1 MSALPLNFLDT
12 GGWYINIILPKYR
25 NLNLTVNHSKRNL
38 GGKVFQK
45 DDVSTQKE
53 TKSFQQEKFKHIFLK
68 TGRVPGKYVYTAFP
82 PNKTFLSQSKILSWS
97 KKIFF
102 SVRWL

>member
-53 TKSFQQEKFKHIFLK
+53 TRSFQQENFKHIFLK
-68 TGRVPGKYVYTAFP
+68 TGRVPGKYVYTASP
-82 PNKTFLSQSKILSWS
+82 PPIKHFYHSLKY
-97 KKIFF
+97 
-102 SVRWL
+102 